1 MHSLTATAAGA
12 RALTP
17 FMPPHGDVEPLSA
30 GVITII
36 TIASLLGAQSA
47 LALIEHLASEH
58 HHLMEMLRSGYRELG
73 IMGLITFAL
82 FIASASGAIAEGSDA
97 VAEVES
103 VHVWI
108 FSLAVLFL
116 LIVLSLSMLSVSIA
130 NEWEAIEDRYALSF
144 PEYNRLKHSF
154 LELQRLVGLTAGTG
168 ERLVAL
174 PATPSTPVSRRRI
187 GCCTAMRHPISAHR
201 YWEALR
207 TLRFLEQRWKFVAG
221 NSLPTDFSFH
231 SYLRKA
237 KQHVFKQ
244 LVEVPLGAWF
254 VLLTAVV
261 ADLFFAA
268 LLPDLYKSIGV
279 NPGAQVLAVAIPAG
293 AVSLLVLYKVHAV
306 HTEVMHG
313 SYLEVAARRVEQ
325 LQATQPRAT
334 AVGDEEAPVPPAAL
348 NPHVVQQA
356 CIEAQRELFWLGRPS
371 LLLHLMQGS
380 LWGSALGV
388 SLVVRYWYV
397 FFLSPDS
404 LGSHGAEAVSSQLW
418 IAVLALLI
426 AVGAVWLMKS
436 VVPLYITALHTGELV
451 DMRLLMEA
459 VEKQRQLERAAKV
472 RARRRAATRALD
484 AQFGPPP
491 RRERLAVFLY
501 RPGLLVPLLAGAL
514 AVFFLSSILL
524 SDGISPAVRYRLHVL
539 QLVVIALLTVEQ
551 AARLWVEGGVAACF
565 CLLATPAAVV
575 TKLSH
580 HCCCRR
586 VPIPPAPAPAAFGL
600 GTAEL
605 WRRSLWH
612 LLDASTTAIA
622 LVSSATAFSITQRM
636 LEAGA
641 VGFADAAPLPFPVH
655 VYGIPALIA
664 CRLLRHAVYWQP
676 WRPPPAAFRGGLARD
691 LQSSRTASAQALKS
705 HGLRV
710 IAVSDDGASGGLAV
724 TASGDLAAEA
734 RLASGGE
741 GSSIGSPPTHSSSSS
756 AAFFASGNAAV
767 SADYG
772 VAALPR
778 AAGTRAASDRLPEAT
793 QLDAG
798 PLAPA
803 ALAGGEVDPLRTLT
817 AADRRHMRLAS
828 AAIGLDVLGLDIGAT
843 GRDRGHSSARGLAGI
858 LASKTF
864 VSPTGTSLL
873 QPTAAVRPDPGKRTS
888 VDGRVAST
896 GGDAILA
903 AAALPAPSEQPAVP
917 ALPSTAV
924 SVATPGLATIREDAA
939 LDAPSPPVSSGS
951 PAVPAPA
958 PAAPHP
964 TLRDEGGLHLH
975 LNHAAMDAAAVRRL
989 VFALPAPVLQVLQEV
1004 VAERLEG
1011 RQAAATR
1018 AGSAPACAVQGPASS
1033 EAPGG
1038 LPAASPVEHQLGTSA
1053 ASRALAQQQAAAGSA
1068 STTARRINV
1077 SPAPSSGPLSPARSG
1092 ALARHG
1098 SARPKSGTPVEG
1110 EEEDDAKWSA
1120 FFARADKVLKRAGSR
1135 HALTTPR
1142 PLQYHRPPWDVGAG
1156 STLAGVSPEVASPSG
1171 SPLSPATA
1179 AVPAPV
1185 ERKPPSRFFGGAV
1198 SPDVD
1203 GPAAKGAP
1211 LASPRWLP
1219 RVPSLLPR
1227 FGRGGAGFV
1236 AGRPTDLASGG
1247 AETARP
1253 TFASAGARERAGAG
1267 PETTDSAAPSPGL
1280 DRADSAPGHR
1290 RGPTAAVTLGA
1301 ASSHELAAISA
1312 VLRAQEAPTGRTGD
1326 GGARAGA
1333 TDAINA
1339 SSLML
1344 AQPSERGR
1352 PADSGEVPA
1361 AGYFTVAAMGGRI
1374 GPTEA
1379 GVLGGPPA
1387 AGVPPSSSATGRMRP
1402 LRDIFTK
1409 PSPAP

>member
-1 MHSLTATAAGA
+1 
-12 RALTP
+12 
-17 FMPPHGDVEPLSA
+17 
-30 GVITII
+30 
-36 TIASLLGAQSA
+36 
-47 LALIEHLASEH
+47 
-58 HHLMEMLRSGYRELG
+58 
-73 IMGLITFAL
+73 
-82 FIASASGAIAEGSDA
+82 
-97 VAEVES
+97 
-103 VHVWI
+103 
-108 FSLAVLFL
+108 
-116 LIVLSLSMLSVSIA
+116 
-130 NEWEAIEDRYALSF
+130 
-144 PEYNRLKHSF
+144 
-154 LELQRLVGLTAGTG
+154 
-168 ERLVAL
+168 
-174 PATPSTPVSRRRI
+174 
-187 GCCTAMRHPISAHR
+187 
-201 YWEALR
+201 
-207 TLRFLEQRWKFVAG
+207 
-221 NSLPTDFSFH
+221 
-231 SYLRKA
+231 
-237 KQHVFKQ
+237 
-244 LVEVPLGAWF
+244 
-254 VLLTAVV
+254 
-261 ADLFFAA
+261 
-268 LLPDLYKSIGV
+268 
-279 NPGAQVLAVAIPAG
+279 
-293 AVSLLVLYKVHAV
+293 VHAV

-325 LQATQPRAT
+325 LQAAQHCDA
-334 AVGDEEAPVPPAAL
+334 AAGDEEAPLPPAAL

-404 LGSHGAEAVSSQLW
+404 LGSHGGEAVSSQLW

-459 VEKQRQLERAAKV
+459 VEKQRQLERAAKI

-484 AQFGPPP
+484 ARFGPPP
-491 RRERLAVFLY
+491 RRERFAVFLY

-514 AVFFLSSILL
+514 TVFFLSSILL
-524 SDGISPAVRYRLHVL
+524 SDGISPTLRYRLHVL
-539 QLVVIALLTVEQ
+539 QLVVISLLTVEQ

-575 TKLSH
+575 TKLSQR
-580 HCCCRR
+580 CFCRC
-586 VPIPPAPAPAAFGL
+586 VPIPPAPASAAFGL
-600 GTAEL
+600 ATAEL

-612 LLDASTTAIA
+612 LLDVSTTAIA
-622 LVSSATAFSITQRM
+622 LVSSAIAFSITQRM
-636 LEAGA
+636 LDAGA
-641 VGFADAAPLPFPVH
+641 VGFADADPLPFPVH

-676 WRPPPAAFRGGLARD
+676 WHAPPAAFRGGLARD
-691 LQSSRTASAQALKS
+691 LHSSRTANAQALKS

-724 TASGDLAAEA
+724 TASGDLVAEEA

-741 GSSIGSPPTHSSSSS
+741 GSSIGSPPAHSSSSS
-756 AAFFASGNAAV
+756 AAFLASGNAAA

-772 VAALPR
+772 IAPLPG
-778 AAGTRAASDRLPEAT
+778 AAGTCAASGHLPEAT

-803 ALAGGEVDPLRTLT
+803 ALAGGAVDPLRTLT
-817 AADRRHMRLAS
+817 AADRRHMRLTS

-843 GRDRGHSSARGLAGI
+843 GRERGHSSVRGLAGI
-858 LASKTF
+858 LASRAF

-873 QPTAAVRPDPGKRTS
+873 QPPVAVRPDPGKRAS

-896 GGDAILA
+896 GADATMA
-903 AAALPAPSEQPAVP
+903 APAPPAPSEQPAVP
-917 ALPSTAV
+917 ALPSTVV
-924 SVATPGLATIREDAA
+924 SVATPGLATIREDAV
-939 LDAPSPPVSSGS
+939 LDAPSPPSPSGS
-951 PAVPAPA
+951 LAVPAPA

-964 TLRDEGGLHLH
+964 TLRDESGLHLH

-1011 RQAAATR
+1011 RQAAGTR
-1018 AGSAPACAVQGPASS
+1018 AGSAPAGAAQGSASL
-1033 EAPGG
+1033 EASGG
-1038 LPAASPVEHQLGTSA
+1038 LRAASPGPHHLGTSA
-1053 ASRALAQQQAAAGSA
+1053 ASRPPVQQQAAAGPA
-1068 STTARRINV
+1068 STATGRINV
-1077 SPAPSSGPLSPARSG
+1077 SPAPSSGPLSPARG
-1092 ALARHG
+1092 GPLARHG
-1098 SARPKSGTPVEG
+1098 TARPKSGTPIEG
-1110 EEEDDAKWSA
+1110 EEDDDAKWSA

-1142 PLQYHRPPWDVGAG
+1142 PLQSHQPPWGVGAG
-1156 STLAGVSPEVASPSG
+1156 SILAGGSPEVASPSG

-1179 AVPAPV
+1179 AAPAPV
-1185 ERKPPSRFFGGAV
+1185 ERKPPTRFFGGAA

-1203 GPAAKGAP
+1203 APAAAKGAP
-1211 LASPRWLP
+1211 LGSPRWMT

-1227 FGRGGAGFV
+1227 FGRGGAIGGE
-1236 AGRPTDLASGG
+1236 GRPTDLAPGG
-1247 AETARP
+1247 AATARQK
-1253 TFASAGARERAGAG
+1253 FASAGARERAGAG
-1267 PETTDSAAPSPGL
+1267 VANPGTIDSAAPSPGV
-1280 DRADSAPGHR
+1280 DRAGNAPGHR
-1290 RGPTAAVTLGA
+1290 RGPTAAVTVGA

-1326 GGARAGA
+1326 GGARAGETEA
-1333 TDAINA
+1333 TNA
-1339 SSLML
+1339 SSSTF
-1344 AQPSERGR
+1344 AQPADRGH

-1361 AGYFTVAAMGGRI
+1361 AGYFTVAAMGGRL

-1379 GVLGGPPA
+1379 VVLTGPPA
-1387 AGVPPSSSATGRMRP
+1387 AGAPPPSSATGRMRP